1 MIKRFNNGFS
11 LIELLI
17 TIAIIGI
24 VSALAIPAYR
34 AYVETANMTKVNG
47 AYEYAIRLS
56 RQELAKHQSRMA
68 VGLPSG
74 LPTNDEEMIQLLNAD
89 DRIEAPGG
97 GPAYVPKN
105 KKKKKKK
112 KKKGED
118 FGDPEITGAITIDVK
133 DDGHEVN
140 IYRPAYLGL
149 KPFHAKVTLDKLEI
163 EEL

>member
-24 VSALAIPAYR
+24 VSALAIPAYHT
-34 AYVETANMTKVNG
+34 YVETAKMTKVNG

-56 RQELAKHQSRMA
+56 KQELAKHQSRMS
-68 VGLPSG
+68 VGLPST
-74 LPTNDEEMIQLLNAD
+74 LPTNDEELIQLLNAD

-97 GPAYVPKN
+97 GPAYVPKD

-112 KKKGED
+112 KKEED
-118 FGDPEITGAITIDVK
+118 FGDPEMTGAVTIDVK
-133 DDGHEVN
+133 KDGHEVN
-140 IYRPAYLGL
+140 IYRPAYLSL
-149 KPFHAKVTLDKLEI
+149 KPFRAKVTNDKI
-163 EEL
+163 DIKEL